1 MRAVFRDRWLLV
13 VDKPSGM
20 ASQPD
25 EDGSGRDMF
34 TLMSRRER
42 YVGLHH
48 RLDQPASGLIVV
60 ALDPTVNASLAG
72 LFFNH
77 QVERTYLAILAGDA
91 LVAGQKLVWDKPLEG
106 VPAVTDV
113 EVLGTGGGMIAAR
126 FTLQT
131 GRNHQIRQH
140 AAMAGVPIVGDR
152 RYGGDAGTWLER
164 LALHAARL
172 RLTHPV
178 TGKVMTWTAPL
189 PPPLDR
195 AWTAAG
201 GPPDAEKAGAVDA
214 AKG

>member
-1 MRAVFRDRWLLV
+1 MRAVFRDKWLLV
-13 VDKPSGM
+13 IDKPSGL

-25 EDGSGRDMF
+25 EDGSGQDMF
-34 TLMSRRER
+34 TRLSRKER

-60 ALDPTVNASLAG
+60 ALDPKINAALAG
-72 LFFNH
+72 AFFNH
-77 QVERTYLAILAGDA
+77 EVERTYLAVLAGDA
-91 LVAGQKLVWDKPLEG
+91 LQTGQRLTWDKPLDG

-131 GRNHQIRQH
+131 GRTHQIRQH
-140 AAMAGVPIVGDR
+140 AAMAGTPIVGDR

-172 RLTHPV
+172 KLKHPV
-178 TGKVMTWTAPL
+178 TGAMMTWTAPL
-189 PPPLDR
+189 PSPLDD

-201 GPPDAEKAGAVDA
+201 GPADAL
-214 AKG
+214 KG